1 MILFH
6 LGGFFVCIL
15 CSGHCL
21 SWFQN
26 FVLFVVPVV
35 TWGTIFFCF
44 CSLRKNFL
52 ETYHIP
58 SPFTPWT
65 RAEGLK
71 NGHYVMAFL
80 WSSTYRKFLMH
91 LLANELCGPLFTGR
105 SNGVWAFWNCTFTS
119 ICRVFLH
126 RLIDA
131 FTLHCTCW
139 VLVVLAT

>member
-1 MILFH
+1 MEKTFFKVPLFCDFVSF
-6 LGGFFVCIL
+6 GGFFCVYTLFWIL
-15 CSGHCL
+15 SLLVSEFCVICCTCCYL
-21 SWFQN
+21 RNN
-26 FVLFVVPVV
+26 FLL
-35 TWGTIFFCF
+35 F

-71 NGHYVMAFL
+71 SGHYVMAFP
-80 WSSTYRKFLMH
+80 WSSTYREFLMH

-119 ICRVFLH
+119 ICRVFL
-126 RLIDA
+126 LD
-131 FTLHCTCW
+131 L
-139 VLVVLAT
+139 